1 MSKPVIFFHEEADHT
16 GFLFNSDNCASI
28 QLNPTA
34 VAIYKLIKQGVA
46 AQDIPGRLAD
56 LCSAPL
62 PGDAASQIEE
72 FATKLKE
79 NNWCD

>member
-56 LCSAPL
+56 LCSTPIPAE
-62 PGDAASQIEE
+62 ARSQIET
-72 FATKLKE
+72 FAARLKE
-79 NNWCD
+79 NNWI

>member
-56 LCSAPL
+56 LCSTPI
-62 PGDAASQIEE
+62 PKDAASQIET
-72 FATKLKE
+72 FAARLKE
-79 NNWCD
+79 NNWI